1 MDWDHFWAVVD
12 AAVRPAGLDHADA
25 LRAELEKL
33 PWFAVVA
40 FQARF
45 EDAVAAADG
54 ADLRGAAH
62 LVQGPGPAAYR
73 EFRVWLVGRGQ
84 ATYDAALAD
93 ADSLAD
99 GLDGDP
105 VDGAGLDRVAV
116 RVYEAKTGMSDFPQ
130 QVAQIE
136 RAGPRPAA
144 DADEWDPA
152 DPAEQRRR
160 FPRLAALYLDRPA
173 DDAG

>member
-12 AAVRPAGLDHADA
+12 AAVRPAGLDHADG
-25 LRAELEKL
+25 LRAELERL

-45 EDAVAAADG
+45 EEAVAAADG
-54 ADLRGAAH
+54 PDLRAAAD

-93 ADSLAD
+93 PDSLAD
-99 GLDGDP
+99 VLDGDP

-130 QVAQIE
+130 QVSQIE
-136 RAGPRPAA
+136 RGSPPRPAA
-144 DADEWDPA
+144 ADDVPDPA
-152 DPAEQRRR
+152 DARRR
-160 FPRLAALYLDRPA
+160 LPRLAALYPDRPA
-173 DDAG
+173 EEDD